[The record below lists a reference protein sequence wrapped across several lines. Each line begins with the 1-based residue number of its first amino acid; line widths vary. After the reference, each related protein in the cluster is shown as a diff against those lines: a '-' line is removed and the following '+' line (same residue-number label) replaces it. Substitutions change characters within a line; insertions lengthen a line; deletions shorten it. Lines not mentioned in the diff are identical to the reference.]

1 MGSVTAHVVPEE
13 VPEDRDEGVVELRH
27 GEAVLTLQVVGLT
40 LSPVKP
46 LDGLVSGGPEP
57 LTWVVLA
64 VTLLHVRKSNIG
76 EDFAPWSS
84 G

>member
-1 MGSVTAHVVPEE
+1 MVGNVTAHIVPEE

-64 VTLLHVRKSNIG
+64 VTLLHVRKTNIG
-76 EDFAPWSS
+76 HQIRSLER
-84 G
+84 